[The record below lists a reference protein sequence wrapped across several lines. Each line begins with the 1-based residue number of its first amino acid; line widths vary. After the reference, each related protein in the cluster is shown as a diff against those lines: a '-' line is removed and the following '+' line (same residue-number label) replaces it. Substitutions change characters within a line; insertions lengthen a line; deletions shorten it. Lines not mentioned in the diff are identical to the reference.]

1 VQAKLPLHGANLFP
15 EEPADLK
22 PLVLGWQAQMEKLG
36 NHVLAAIA
44 ESLGLDRSHFR
55 STICRQHL
63 GLLRLFHY
71 PAEENPDPSLWA
83 VGEHTDYGLITLLLP
98 TDKGLQVQTKQGQ
111 WIDVDPIP
119 GTFIVNIGDILER
132 ITGGLYKSTPHRARN
147 TQGRSRYAIPY
158 FFDPDWDAELKE
170 LKLEVSE

>member
-1 VQAKLPLHGANLFP
+1 
-15 EEPADLK
+15 
-22 PLVLGWQAQMEKLG
+22 
-36 NHVLAAIA
+36 VLAAIA

-98 TDKGLQVQTKQGQ
+98 TDKGLQVQTKQGE

>member
-1 VQAKLPLHGANLFP
+1 
-15 EEPADLK
+15 
-22 PLVLGWQAQMEKLG
+22 MERLG
-36 NHVLAAIA
+36 NFVLEAIA
-44 ESLGLDRSHFR
+44 DSLGLYRSHFR
-55 STICRQHL
+55 TSICKQHL

-71 PAEENPDPSLWA
+71 PAEEKPDPSLWA

-98 TDKGLQVQTKQGQ
+98 TDKGLQVQTKQGV

-119 GTFIVNIGDILER
+119 GTFVVNIGDILER

-158 FFDPDWDAELKE
+158 FFDPDWDAELGE
-170 LKLEVSE
+170 LNLEVS